1 VTTLDAT
8 RHTDVAI
15 VGGGLA
21 GSLAAA
27 MLGRAGIGTVLI
39 DPHPAYP
46 ADFRC
51 EKLDGFQTG
60 VLAKTGLLDHVR
72 QAATP
77 DGECWIARFGRVVD
91 RRPGD
96 QLGIMYDTLVNT
108 IRAAIPTTVA
118 FVHGKA
124 SEIATS
130 ADRQQIRLASGETIS
145 ARLVVLA
152 NGLNVGLRQKLGMER
167 QIISAG
173 HSISIGFDAKPV
185 DRPAFGFPALTY
197 FNERPAERMAFVSLF
212 PIGSV
217 MRANLFGYRD
227 MHDPWLRQLRAEP
240 QQTLYASMPRL
251 RRLMG
256 DFVVTDF
263 LKIRPVDLY
272 VTHGHR
278 QAGVVLVGDAFST
291 SCPAA
296 GTGARKALV
305 DVERL
310 CNLHI
315 PQWLATPGMGKDK
328 IAAFYDDPDKLATD
342 TYSHAKAYSLRSF
355 SVETGLRWRAERF
368 GKFVAH
374 RGIGLL
380 RQLRGREA
388 PPADDQ
394 PDTHAGSSARP
405 LPIP

>member
-1 VTTLDAT
+1 VTAVDVA
-8 RHTDVAI
+8 RHTDVAV

-27 MLGRAGIGTVLI
+27 MLGRAGIGTALI
-39 DPHPAYP
+39 DPHPLYP
-46 ADFRC
+46 PDFRC

-77 DGECWIARFGRVVD
+77 DRECWIARFGHVVD

-96 QLGIMYDTLVNT
+96 QLGIMYDALVNT
-108 IRAAIPTTVA
+108 IRAAIPPTVA
-118 FVHGKA
+118 FIQGKA

-145 ARLVVLA
+145 ARLIVLA
-152 NGLNVGLRQKLGMER
+152 HGLNVGLRQKLGMER

-173 HSISIGFDAKPV
+173 HSISVGFDAKPV

-197 FNERPAERMAFVSLF
+197 FGERPVERLPYITLF
-212 PIGSV
+212 PIGTV
-217 MRANLFGYRD
+217 MRANLFAYRD

-240 QQTLYASMPRL
+240 QRTLYASMPRL

-263 LKIRPVDLY
+263 MKIRPVDLY

-278 QAGVVLVGDAFST
+278 QAGIVLIGDAFST

-296 GTGARKALV
+296 GTGARKVLV

-310 CNLHI
+310 CNRHI
-315 PQWLATPGMGKDK
+315 PQWLATPSMGKDK
-328 IAAFYDDPDKLATD
+328 IAAFYDDPDKVASD
-342 TYSHAKAYSLRSF
+342 KYSHAKAYSLRSF
-355 SVETGLRWRAERF
+355 SVDTGLRWRAERF
-368 GKFVAH
+368 VKFVAH
-374 RGIGLL
+374 WGLGRF
-380 RQLRGREA
+380 RQLRGRDA
-388 PPADDQ
+388 MRPDDQ
-394 PDTHAGSSARP
+394 PETPAGSDARP
-405 LPIP
+405 LPTP

>member
-1 VTTLDAT
+1 MDAT

-27 MLGRAGIGTVLI
+27 MLGRAGISTILI
-39 DPHPAYP
+39 DPHTAYP
-46 ADFRC
+46 PDFRC

-72 QAATP
+72 QATTP
-77 DGECWIARFGRVVD
+77 DGECWIARFGHVVD

-108 IRAAIPTTVA
+108 IRAAIPPAVA
-118 FVHGKA
+118 FIQGKA
-124 SEIATS
+124 SEITTS
-130 ADRQQIRLASGETIS
+130 ANRQQIRLANGETIS
-145 ARLVVLA
+145 ARLIVLA
-152 NGLNVGLRQKLGMER
+152 NGLNIGLHKKLGMER
-167 QIISAG
+167 QVISAG

-185 DRPAFGFPALTY
+185 DRPAFAFPALTY
-197 FNERPAERMAFVSLF
+197 FNERPAERMAYITLF
-212 PIGSV
+212 PIGPA

-240 QQTLYASMPRL
+240 QPTLYALMPGL
-251 RRLMG
+251 RRSMG

-263 LKIRPVDLY
+263 MKIRPVDLY

-278 QAGVVLVGDAFST
+278 QAGIVLVGDAFAT

-296 GTGARKALV
+296 GTGARKVLV

-315 PQWLATPGMGKDK
+315 PQWLATPGMGQDK
-328 IAAFYDDPDKLATD
+328 IAAFYDDPDKVATD
-342 TYSHAKAYSLRSF
+342 TYSASKAYSLRSF
-355 SVETGLRWRAERF
+355 SVDTGLRWRAERF
-368 GKFVAH
+368 AKFVAH
-374 RGIGLL
+374 WGIGKL
-380 RQLRGREA
+380 RPLRRRNPG
-388 PPADDQ
+388 PTDDL
-394 PDTHAGSSARP
+394 AESASSSSARP
-405 LPIP
+405 LPTP